1 MVEGTWEWV
10 GLAQPSL
17 SLAKSLLTS
26 CSFPKTPDLTSGD
39 LTAVVAGL

>member
-1 MVEGTWEWV
+1 MMEGAWEWV

-17 SLAKSLLTS
+17 SLAKSLLMS
-26 CSFPKTPDLTSGD
+26 CGFPKTPDLTSRD